1 MKRRHLFFCVRNRYT
16 FYFFIHDKRDIF
28 VFLVFPFFWSKMSKN
43 SFLLVC
49 CWREKKRE
57 MEENLSSMPRQKNE
71 KPTPKTHHERTFKG
85 ARAQERER
93 EPRVS
98 DIISITESNK
108 EDDDAS
114 IDDCNQRASSSAV
127 CASSRVVVDEFL
139 LGGPIVSFI
148 FACLCECIFADFLS
162 RGNRGSRKGRAR
174 SMDKQRLE
182 CTSRVYFFKDIIF

>member
-1 MKRRHLFFCVRNRYT
+1 M
-16 FYFFIHDKRDIF
+16 
-28 VFLVFPFFWSKMSKN
+28 
-43 SFLLVC
+43 
-49 CWREKKRE
+49 
-57 MEENLSSMPRQKNE
+57 
-71 KPTPKTHHERTFKG
+71 
-85 ARAQERER
+85 
-93 EPRVS
+93 S

-127 CASSRVVVDEFL
+127 CASSRVVVVIERVVDEFL
-139 LGGPIVSFI
+139 LGAPIVSF

>member
-1 MKRRHLFFCVRNRYT
+1 MIFDGSNLKRMILE
-16 FYFFIHDKRDIF
+16 
-28 VFLVFPFFWSKMSKN
+28 PF
-43 SFLLVC
+43 
-49 CWREKKRE
+49 REKKERWRRISLRCHVRKRKA
-57 MEENLSSMPRQKNE
+57 NTKNPPR
-71 KPTPKTHHERTFKG
+71 TKG
-85 ARAQERER
+85 ARAKERER

-127 CASSRVVVDEFL
+127 CASSRVVVVIERVVDEFL
-139 LGGPIVSFI
+139 LGAPIVSF

>member
-1 MKRRHLFFCVRNRYT
+1 MG
-16 FYFFIHDKRDIF
+16 
-28 VFLVFPFFWSKMSKN
+28 
-43 SFLLVC
+43 
-49 CWREKKRE
+49 EK
-57 MEENLSSMPRQKNE
+57 E
-71 KPTPKTHHERTFKG
+71 KPTPKTHHELKER
-85 ARAQERER
+85 ARERER

-127 CASSRVVVDEFL
+127 CASSRVVVVIERVVDEFL
-139 LGGPIVSFI
+139 LGAPIVSF

>member
-1 MKRRHLFFCVRNRYT
+1 MSEIVTRFTFSFMTREIFLSFLF
-16 FYFFIHDKRDIF
+16 
-28 VFLVFPFFWSKMSKN
+28 FPFFGPKCPKTPSCL
-43 SFLLVC
+43 FVAG
-49 CWREKKRE
+49 EKKKERWRRIS
-57 MEENLSSMPRQKNE
+57 LRCHVRKNE